1 MLKTKGRRAF
11 SLLEELAFERLGGTD
26 EEKRAAGILA
36 ETLRDMGLEP
46 QMPEFDIWT
55 YEPTRATLEV
65 IEPYQKQYPVEVYG
79 LTGSTSPGG
88 IEADFLYAEDADEVS
103 LSEAKGKVVLV
114 NRGVTLKQYQR
125 MAEAE
130 VAGFVAWGGLIYR
143 REDIPR
149 WAARPEYF
157 KHGKIPGAIIF
168 ADEAAEL
175 VREETSKVRLTVLQ
189 DEREV
194 ASQNVICEIRGC
206 EKPEEVVVI
215 TAHYDSVPYSSGA
228 NDNAAGSVII
238 MELARHFATN
248 PPRRTL
254 RFIWCGAEE
263 IGLRGSFAYVQ
274 EHEDDLGECKF
285 VLNVDVAG
293 AILGKNRTIVTGP
306 DALKHYVEVMS
317 RSMGV
322 AMSIKQDVYSSDSIP
337 FAEKGIPSLNLIRMG
352 APIHNRY
359 DRVEYLSPDRLEELG
374 DFALRFLDDL
384 DRARI
389 FPFKREIPEG
399 VREKLDKY
407 LERMRGKGEDE
418 EKEEVQDE

>member
-1 MLKTKGRRAF
+1 MLKTDGRRAF
-11 SLLEELAFERLGGTD
+11 RLLKEIAFERLGGTI
-26 EEKRAAGILA
+26 EEKRAANILA
-36 ETLRDMGLEP
+36 DVLRGLDLEP
-46 QMPEFDIWT
+46 EISEFDIWA

-65 IEPYQKQYPVEVYG
+65 LEPYQKEYPVEVYG
-79 LTGSTSPGG
+79 LTGSTLPDGL
-88 IEADFLYAEDADEVS
+88 EADFFYAEDADEVS
-103 LSEAKGKVVLV
+103 LSEAKGKVVLL
-114 NRGVTLKQYQR
+114 NQGVALKQYRR

-130 VAGFVAWGGLIYR
+130 IAGFVAWGGLIYR

-149 WAARPEYF
+149 WAIRPEYF

-175 VREETSKVRLTVLQ
+175 VQEEASKVRLTVLQ

-228 NDNAAGSVII
+228 NDNGAGSVII
-238 MELARHFATN
+238 MELARHFTKN

-263 IGLRGSFAYVQ
+263 LGLRGSFAYVQ
-274 EHEDDLGECKF
+274 EHEEDLDECKF

-322 AMSIKQDVYSSDSIP
+322 AMAIKQDVYSSDSVP
-337 FAEKGIPSLNLIRMG
+337 FAEKDIPSLNLIRMG
-352 APIHNRY
+352 APIHNRH
-359 DRVEYLSPDRLEELG
+359 DRVEYLSPNRLEELG
-374 DFALRFLDDL
+374 DFALRFLNDIDQ
-384 DRARI
+384 AKV
-389 FPFKREIPEG
+389 FPFEREIPEG
-399 VREKLDKY
+399 VKKKLAKY
-407 LERMRGKGEDE
+407 LKRMRGEDE
-418 EKEEVQDE
+418 DREQDE